1 MRFRI
6 PGRQLP
12 WLSVG
17 LLAVLCAILGFLQ
30 YRWTGELA
38 TAERRTLQEDLQSHL
53 NAASRAFNQ
62 NISSALRELVPADE
76 ELVRAGPTR
85 EGSDAAWSH
94 RWLRWKRTHPE
105 LLIQAGIITSDG
117 AYFALDPQS
126 GKISAAE
133 RPDASSPAVIEL
145 PAMDRDRDLLL
156 VELNLN
162 SLRTSLLPEL
172 LKQYVASAGTLD
184 YDLEVVTATKPVQL
198 IYSSF
203 PYAKVWETADAST
216 PLLDPRL
223 GGPGGR
229 GGRFG
234 RGPRPPGENA
244 FTFGPRGPRDSQP
257 FDGGP
262 ERWRLLARH
271 KAGSLEALV
280 ARTQQRNLAV
290 SGAVLLLIVGTV
302 SMMIRYSRHTQ
313 RLAELQMNFVT
324 GVSHELRTPL
334 TVIRTA
340 AYNLR
345 NPEFRRSEN
354 RVERY
359 GELIE
364 TETGKLE
371 GLVDQVMRFAGANAG
386 HAVRQREALD
396 PVALIETEL
405 AGIRG
410 AAESRGVTIEE
421 NIEASLPQV
430 TGDRDALG
438 QALRNLLDNALKYGT
453 ESNRWIGI
461 SARAVRAGSGKAVEI
476 TVADKGSGIP
486 DNEKALIF
494 DPFFRGRRAMQDQV
508 HGTGLG
514 LNLVKSIAEAHGGSV
529 SVTSDAACTRFII
542 HIPAISEP
550 GAQA

>member
-17 LLAVLCAILGFLQ
+17 LLAVLCAILGVLQ
-30 YRWTGELA
+30 YRWTGEIA
-38 TAERRTLQEDLQSHL
+38 SAERRSLQEDLQSHL

-62 NISSALRELVPADE
+62 NLSSALRDLVPTEE
-76 ELVRAGPTR
+76 ELAR
-85 EGSDAAWSH
+85 EGRDVAWSD
-94 RWLRWKRTHPE
+94 RWRRWKKAHPD
-105 LLIQAGIITSDG
+105 LLIQAGIVTADGGSSDVG
-117 AYFALDPQS
+117 GYFGFDPQS
-126 GKISAAE
+126 GKISPAE
-133 RPDASSPAVIEL
+133 RPHRSSPAVLEL
-145 PAMDRDRDLLL
+145 PAMDRDHDLLV

-162 SLRTSLLPEL
+162 SIRTSLLPEL
-172 LKQYVASAGTLD
+172 LNQYVASAGTLD
-184 YDLEVVTATKPVQL
+184 YDIEVVTATRPAYL
-198 IYSSF
+198 IYASF
-203 PYAKVWETADAST
+203 PDARVWDTADAST

-223 GGPGGR
+223 DGPGGR

-244 FTFGPRGPRDSQP
+244 FAFGPREPRGPQP
-257 FDGGP
+257 VEGGP

-280 ARTQQRNLAV
+280 TRTQQRNLAV

-302 SMMIRYSRHTQ
+302 FMMIRYSRHTQ

-340 AYNLR
+340 AFYLR

-359 GELIE
+359 GQLIE

-386 HAVRQREALD
+386 HAIRQREALD
-396 PVALIETEL
+396 PATLIETEL
-405 AGIRG
+405 AGIRS

-421 NIEASLPQV
+421 NIEAGLPQV
-430 TGDRDALG
+430 TGDRDALR
-438 QALRNLLDNALKYGT
+438 QALRNLLDNALKHGT
-453 ESNRWIGI
+453 ESNRKEPNRWIGI
-461 SARAVRAGSGKAVEI
+461 SAR
-476 TVADKGSGIP
+476 
-486 DNEKALIF
+486 
-494 DPFFRGRRAMQDQV
+494 
-508 HGTGLG
+508 
-514 LNLVKSIAEAHGGSV
+514 
-529 SVTSDAACTRFII
+529 TS
-542 HIPAISEP
+542 
-550 GAQA
+550 